1 MQRAGGVAALTQVAL
16 YLVTGLLLLLGL
28 GIGGGTLVSLQ
39 ALEVLKLLQ
48 AGAGLVLVFALA
60 ERLRAGGEGLEGLAG
75 TVALAVASGSIG
87 AALLLA
93 SGGVGYATLTL
104 YELFPQ
110 AEEAPGAT
118 TGPVSAVSSALNAVV
133 SGLGNAAS
141 RRQRGLGLPQRLGRP
156 AHGPPLALAER
167 PDAGLGGGRGAGLRL
182 PRPGQ
187 PDPRPEPDRP
197 GLAGDRP
204 LAPGRLTGPWLV
216 PAGLAALC
224 AVGLATTRKRT
235 VPGGSGS
242 RARRIPRHAAARL
255 RVRTTTRGR
264 SPGSRGSVTTCPRSR
279 RRKNAR

>member
-1 MQRAGGVAALTQVAL
+1 VQRAGGVAALTQVAL

-28 GIGGGTLVSLQ
+28 GIGGGALVPLQ

-60 ERLRAGGEGLEGLAG
+60 ERMRAGGGRGEGLAG

-133 SGLGNAAS
+133 SGLGNAAVFAS
-141 RRQRGLGLPQRLGRP
+141 GCWAFLSGWAGRRT
-156 AHGPPLALAER
+156 
-167 PDAGLGGGRGAGLRL
+167 
-182 PRPGQ
+182 
-187 PDPRPEPDRP
+187 
-197 GLAGDRP
+197 
-204 LAPGRLTGPWLV
+204 GRLSPSLSVLMLVWGAAGVLAFVFPALVSLTLVLSLTALVWLGTV
-216 PAGLAALC
+216 LLRAPAGPA
-224 AVGLATTRKRT
+224 
-235 VPGGSGS
+235 PSG
-242 RARRIPRHAAARL
+242 P
-255 RVRTTTRGR
+255 
-264 SPGSRGSVTTCPRSR
+264 
-279 RRKNAR
+279 

>member
-1 MQRAGGVAALTQVAL
+1 MPGP
-16 YLVTGLLLLLGL
+16 
-28 GIGGGTLVSLQ
+28 LQ

-60 ERLRAGGEGLEGLAG
+60 ERLRSGGGRGEGLAG

-110 AEEAPGAT
+110 AEEAPGASS
-118 TGPVSAVSSALNAVV
+118 GPVSVVSSALNAVV
-133 SGLGNAAS
+133 SGLGNAAVFAS
-141 RRQRGLGLPQRLGRP
+141 GLGFPQRLGRP

-167 PDAGLGGGRGAGLRL
+167 PDASLGGGRGAGLRL

-197 GLAGDRP
+197 GLAGGRP
-204 LAPGRLTGPWLV
+204 LAP
-216 PAGLAALC
+216 AG
-224 AVGLATTRKRT
+224 
-235 VPGGSGS
+235 
-242 RARRIPRHAAARL
+242 RARRPRACRAGDDAEAHRPR
-255 RVRTTTRGR
+255 RVRE
-264 SPGSRGSVTTCPRSR
+264 PGQAHPQPRRCQVERTHHDAGALARIERQRHHLPPIER
-279 RRKNAR
+279 RRKAR